1 MAKKA
6 YIGVDGV
13 ARKIKKGYIG
23 IDGIARKI
31 KKAYI
36 GVGGVARP
44 CWSSGLE
51 YYGRVTPL
59 SVGVINPAATNTTN
73 YGLFAGGEKSADGM
87 GTNNSNRYSEIVDA
101 FDKNNTRFNASSFSS
116 SRTYVGAASVN
127 GVAMF
132 AGGSR
137 GSDTKLND
145 VFKVNNDLTIAK
157 SSTNLSANQDRLRA
171 TYVGDCVVFGHGVT
185 TNGGWVMTYYF
196 YNTDLTQVNK
206 LNPTN
211 NNKGYSSAT
220 TVANK
225 AIFAGGSGG
234 TNHTPSK
241 TIHVF
246 DDSYTE
252 IETGIQ
258 LSIARAYIGA
268 TTVEGKAIFG
278 GGSVNGERKTTVDV
292 FNEDL
297 TLISGVDNLS
307 EARGPLPAV
316 TNKDCALFIGGEI
329 KGGKSATVDAYN
341 ADLVRTVPQGLSEA
355 RNQHAVTTVEDFIL
369 IGGGATPS
377 AERESSIEA
386 YIYS

>member
-59 SVGVINPAATNTTN
+59 SVGVINPAATNLPD
-73 YGLFAGGEKSADGM
+73 YALFAGGEKSADGM
-87 GTNNSNRYSEIVDA
+87 GTNNPNRYSALIDA
-101 FDKNNTRFNASSFSS
+101 FDKNLTRYNASPMTT
-116 SRTYVGAASVN
+116 SRTNVGGASVN

-137 GSDTKLND
+137 GSSDKLND
-145 VFKVNNDLTIAK
+145 VFKVDNDLNTTK
-157 SSTNLSANQDRLRA
+157 SSTNLSTNQDAIVA
-171 TYVGDCVVFGHGVT
+171 TNIGDCVVFSHGVT
-185 TNGGWVMTYYF
+185 AGGGWARTTYF

-206 LNPTN
+206 IGTN
-211 NNKGYSSAT
+211 NVGRGAAAT
-220 TVANK
+220 LGNK
-225 AIFAGGSGG
+225 ALFAGGSGG
-234 TNHTPSK
+234 ATVSPTALVQ
-241 TIHVF
+241 VF
-246 DDSYTE
+246 DDDYTD
-252 IETGIQ
+252 ISSGIY
-258 LSIARAYIGA
+258 LSVERAYLAG
-268 TTVEGKAIFG
+268 TTINRFAIFG
-278 GGSVNGERKTTVDV
+278 GGTSSGERKNRVDA

-307 EARGPLPAV
+307 EARGPLSAV

-329 KGGKSATVDAYN
+329 KGGESSTVDAYN
-341 ADLVRTVPQGLSEA
+341 ADLVHTIPQGLAETRSLHDA
-355 RNQHAVTTVEDFIL
+355 TTVGDYVL
-369 IGGGATPS
+369 VGGGKTPS
-377 AERESSIEA
+377 AERESSVEA